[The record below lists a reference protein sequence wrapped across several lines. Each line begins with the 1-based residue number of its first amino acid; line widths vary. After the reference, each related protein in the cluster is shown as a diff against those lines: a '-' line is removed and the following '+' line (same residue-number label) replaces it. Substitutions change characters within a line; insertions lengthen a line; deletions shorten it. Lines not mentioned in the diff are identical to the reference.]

1 MTTLAL
7 VAVCPA
13 SSSLLRLRGVGGST
27 PSLQPRED
35 GAGFRRVAGTGAR
48 DGASVPPP
56 CPQAGSGNRD
66 PWPLGTS
73 RLCPWDTVP
82 RTDKPGGL
90 GTKQTARTGTP
101 RLPPP
106 WRAGARFPGHS
117 GVPTRAQGLCTPHAG
132 QSKPTTQAPLETWG
146 PSGGAPTGTTGGL
159 GRENGTCQKKASGL
173 QDITKTPLGA
183 RALSRVR
190 SGRTLSFPPSTR
202 DMVGCRGRREEA
214 ARPPGRLRCETPLR
228 ARRWIRSALD
238 EPQPTA
244 KAGPCLCR

>member
-1 MTTLAL
+1 M

-35 GAGFRRVAGTGAR
+35 GAGFCHVAGTGAQ
-48 DGASVPPP
+48 DGASVRPP

-106 WRAGARFPGHS
+106 LESRRPLPRPQWGADEGPGPLHAPRRAKQTHDTSTSRDLGALGRRSDGDDGRFGERERHLSEKGQWPPGHHEN
-117 GVPTRAQGLCTPHAG
+117 A
-132 QSKPTTQAPLETWG
+132 
-146 PSGGAPTGTTGGL
+146 TG
-159 GRENGTCQKKASGL
+159 R
-173 QDITKTPLGA
+173 A
-183 RALSRVR
+183 RALACAQGGPSRF
-190 SGRTLSFPPSTR
+190 LLPPATWWGVEGDGKR
-202 DMVGCRGRREEA
+202 PQGHPVGCGVRPHSGQEGGSA
-214 ARPPGRLRCETPLR
+214 AR
-228 ARRWIRSALD
+228 WMNHK
-238 EPQPTA
+238 PTA